1 MIPKLSISDAQL
13 RSVVSRMC
21 RDIVISGWRPDCVVG
36 IVRGGCVPATMIS
49 HYLNVPMHTVKI
61 SLRDGN
67 QDCESNLWLPEMAW
81 GDLRDTDGYPTVA
94 AARQPARIL
103 IVDDINDSGATLNWL
118 KQDWQASCYPHS
130 DRWPTIW
137 GNNVRVATVV
147 ENSANRSEL
156 RVDYVGMTINKAESD
171 VWVEF
176 PWETWWSPDR

>member
-61 SLRDGN
+61 SLRDSQ
-67 QDCESNLWLPEMAW
+67 QDCESNLWLPEMAC
-81 GDLRDTDGYPTVA
+81 GYGGSSADNGPV
-94 AARQPARIL
+94 PAKIL

-118 KQDWQASCYPHS
+118 KADWQSSCHSHS

-176 PWETWWSPDR
+176 PWETWWSPD